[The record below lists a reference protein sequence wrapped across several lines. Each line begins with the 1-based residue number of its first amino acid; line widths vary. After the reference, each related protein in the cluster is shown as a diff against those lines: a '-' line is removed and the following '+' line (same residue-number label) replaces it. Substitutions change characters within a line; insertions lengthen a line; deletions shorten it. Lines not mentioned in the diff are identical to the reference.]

1 MIWLH
6 NARIAATFVVIILH
20 ISALVVTGNSIGT
33 YNWWIGNIYDSL
45 SRWCVPVFVMISG
58 ALLLDQGKKE
68 DVGIFYMKRIS
79 KILIP
84 LIFWSVFFLAAAK
97 IIKGEELTASAVLRK
112 IQLGKPYYHMW
123 FLYMIAVLYLFVPF
137 FRKIASY
144 SSVRELMFLVFFSFA
159 LATSNAIFEKVFPER
174 NKIFLYSFLSYIPYF
189 FTGHLIRTSKF
200 DFSKSFFKIIFI
212 ISSVLTIF
220 GCYFLSRRAGQS
232 FGFYFYS
239 YLSVTVIPM
248 SISILC
254 MMKLWTKP
262 ITNDELLVKISS
274 LTFGVYLVH
283 PIYID
288 IIVLFGYK
296 VEDSRQIVLI
306 PAAAFLVFGLS
317 LCTSLIISRIPIL
330 RRVI

>member
-20 ISALVVTGNSIGT
+20 VSALVVTGNSIGT
-33 YNWWIGNIYDSL
+33 YNWWIGNIYDSM

-58 ALLLDQGKKE
+58 ALLLDQEKKE
-68 DVGIFYMKRIS
+68 DVNIFYMKRIS
-79 KILIP
+79 KILTP

-97 IIKGEELTASAVLRK
+97 FLKGEELTVSAVLRK

-137 FRKIASY
+137 FRKIASN
-144 SSVRELMFLVFFSFA
+144 SSARELKFLVFFSFA
-159 LATSNAIFEKVFPER
+159 LAASNAILEKIFPVN
-174 NKIFLYSFLSYIPYF
+174 NKIFFYSFFSYIPYF

-200 DFSKSFFKIIFI
+200 NFSKSILWIIFI
-212 ISSVLTIF
+212 ISSILTIF
-220 GCYFLSRRAGQS
+220 GFYFLSKRAGQS

-239 YLSVTVIPM
+239 YLSMTVMPM
-248 SISILC
+248 SISMLC
-254 MMKLWTKP
+254 MMKSCIRL
-262 ITNDELLVKISS
+262 IINDYLSVKISS

-288 IIVLFGYK
+288 IIVWFGYK
-296 VEDSRQIVLI
+296 AQDSYQIILI
-306 PAAAFLVFGLS
+306 PVAAFLIFGLS
-317 LCTSLIISRIPIL
+317 LYTSLLISRIPLL
-330 RRVI
+330 RRII